1 LGGWFWQIALLAL
14 GVAASPL
21 PVVAVLVVL
30 LTRRARI
37 SSIVMLFGWVLGVA
51 LALVLSVIFADQL
64 RVPKA
69 GTDLPWEGLFLVL
82 LGIGL
87 AMMGVLSR
95 RGRFQSGNP
104 DEPPSWVNS
113 VDNLSPVGGAVVVFL
128 NATTSPKNLA
138 LAITAGRVLANQDPW
153 FAEVPAALTYVAIAS
168 TTIAIPVG
176 LYFFGGGRSVAVLE
190 RWKSYVTANA
200 AAVMEIS
207 LLVIG
212 IGMTVKGL
220 LNLLT

>member
-21 PVVAVLVVL
+21 PVVAVLVIL

-37 SSIVMLFGWVLGVA
+37 GSLVMLVGWVAGVSVA
-51 LALVLSVIFADQL
+51 LAIAVMFADQL
-64 RVPKA
+64 QVPKA
-69 GTDLPWEGLFLVL
+69 GTDLPWEGLFFVL

-87 AMMGVLSR
+87 VMMGVMSR
-95 RGRFQSGNP
+95 RGRFRSPNP
-104 DEPPSWVNS
+104 QEPPTWVNS
-113 VDNLSPVGGAVVVFL
+113 VDNLSPLGGAFVVFL

-138 LAITAGRVLANQDPW
+138 LAITAGRVLANQEPW
-153 FAEVPAALTYVAIAS
+153 FAEVPAALAYIAIAS
-168 TTIAIPVG
+168 LTIAAPVV
-176 LYFFGGGRSVAVLE
+176 LYFFGGDRSIAIIE
-190 RWKSYVTANA
+190 GWRRKVTANA

-212 IGMTVKGL
+212 AGMTVKGL
-220 LNLLT
+220 MNLLS